1 MTSFQ
6 TRIVRRS
13 GLLPVVIA
21 AALVGGCQKVPEV
34 APPAPPEGTV
44 ATPTQK
50 DVTVFRE
57 FVGSTEAYKSVEI
70 RARVQGTLDSMHF
83 EPSAFV
89 REGQLLFTIEQAPF
103 EAQRDRAAAGL
114 KAAEAGLARAESD
127 LDRLEQAVRTNAV
140 SQQEVTRARAERD
153 QASAAVLQAE
163 AELTNAEIQL
173 AYTTVES
180 PLDRL
185 EQAVRTNAVSQ
196 QEVTRARAERDQASA
211 AVLQAQAELTNA
223 EIQLEYTTIESP
235 IAGMVSRNYVDLGN
249 LVGAG
254 EATLLTTVRQ
264 IDPIYAY
271 FEVSERFVAQA
282 LDERGGH
289 QGPGQTKQ
297 ISATLLL
304 EETGLEIEGHLD
316 SLENTVDTGTG
327 TIRVRGIFPNPDARV
342 FPGFFVRVR
351 LPGELHEDALLVEET
366 ALGTDLGGRYL
377 MVVGEGDIVERRYVE
392 PGQLQ
397 DDNTR
402 LILSGLEPGESYI
415 TRGLQRARPGM
426 PVTPKTAAGGE

>member
-34 APPAPPEGTV
+34 VPPAPPEVTV
-44 ATPTQK
+44 AAPIQK
-50 DVTVFRE
+50 DVTVFQE
-57 FVGSTEAYKSVEI
+57 FVGTTEAFKSVNI
-70 RARVQGTLDSMHF
+70 RARVQGFLDKMSF
-83 EPSAFV
+83 EPSSFV
-89 REGQLLFTIEQAPF
+89 RKDQLLFVIEPGPY

-114 KAAEAGLARAESD
+114 AAAEAGLARAESD

-153 QASAAVLQAE
+153 QASAAVLQAQ

-180 PLDRL
+180 PLDGL
-185 EQAVRTNAVSQ
+185 
-196 QEVTRARAERDQASA
+196 
-211 AVLQAQAELTNA
+211 
-223 EIQLEYTTIESP
+223 
-235 IAGMVSRNYVDLGN
+235 VSRNYVDLGN

-271 FEVSERFVAQA
+271 FEVSERFVAQT
-282 LDERGGH
+282 LEQRGGH
-289 QGPGQTKQ
+289 RDPNADEL

-304 EETGLEIEGHLD
+304 DETGLEIDGAID

-327 TIRVRGIFPNPDARV
+327 TIRVRGVFPNEDSKV

-351 LPGELHEDALLVEET
+351 LPGRVYEDALLVEET

-377 MVVGEGDIVERRYVE
+377 MIVGGDDIVERRYIE

-402 LILSGLEPGESYI
+402 LILSGLEPGERYI

-426 PVTPKTAAGGE
+426 PVTPKTAGSGS

>member
-6 TRIVRRS
+6 NQVVRRS
-13 GLLPVVIA
+13 LLLSVVVVA
-21 AALVGGCQKVPEV
+21 TLFGGCRQAPEV
-34 APPAPPEGTV
+34 APPPPPEVTV
-44 ATPTQK
+44 ATPIQK
-50 DVTVFRE
+50 DVTVFQE
-57 FVGSTEAYKSVEI
+57 FVGSTEAYRSVNI
-70 RARVQGTLDSMHF
+70 RARVQGLLDEMHF

-89 REGQLLFTIEQAPF
+89 RKGELLFVIEPEPY
-103 EAQRDRAAAGL
+103 EAHRDRAAAGL

-153 QASAAVLQAE
+153 QASAAMLQAE

-173 AYTTVES
+173 EYTTVES
-180 PLDRL
+180 PIDGL
-185 EQAVRTNAVSQ
+185 
-196 QEVTRARAERDQASA
+196 
-211 AVLQAQAELTNA
+211 
-223 EIQLEYTTIESP
+223 
-235 IAGMVSRNYVDLGN
+235 VSRNYVDLGN

-271 FEVSERFVAQA
+271 FEVSERFIAQA

-289 QGPGQTKQ
+289 QGPGQTRET
-297 ISATLLL
+297 SATLLL
-304 EETGLEIEGHLD
+304 DETGLEIEGQLD

-327 TIRVRGIFPNPDARV
+327 TIRVRGVFPNSDNKI

-351 LPGELHEDALLVEET
+351 LPGELLEDALLVEES

-377 MVVGEGDIVERRYVE
+377 MIVAKDDEGRDIVERRYVE
-392 PGQLQ
+392 PGPLQ
-397 DDNTR
+397 PDKSR
-402 LILSGLEPGESYI
+402 VILSGLDAGETYI
-415 TRGLQRARPGM
+415 TAGLQRARPGM
-426 PVTPKTAAGGE
+426 PVTPKAAGSGS